1 MSYKVRQSNF
11 ELLRIVAMFMV
22 MMLHVNFLAL
32 GKPSVEDAGSA
43 PLATFTRILFEVMS
57 VGSVDLF
64 VLISGWFGIKANRK
78 SLFTFIFYVVF
89 VIYSVSIVCLL
100 LNKDNSLGG
109 GKIVEIIT
117 CRSWFVQAYL
127 GLYLLSPALNLLVEK
142 SKHLHKMVLIG
153 WLAFEFV
160 YDFAS
165 PDPRLFDGGYSTLHF
180 VALYLLA
187 RYIKLY
193 GCSNIL
199 RKYAGSLFVLVSLF
213 VTGCMF
219 MLIKTGHGLCH
230 LNSYTSP
237 FVIFLAFMLLIK
249 TDSIHIQ
256 NNVIN
261 RIGGASFAVYL
272 FHTHPLVLGTF
283 FLTWAKDIYCN
294 YSGIVYLIII
304 TGYMIAWYIVSIL
317 IDYARQATWNAFYN
331 KTHKF
336 LCKERIG

>member
-1 MSYKVRQSNF
+1 MNKVRQSNF

-57 VGSVDLF
+57 VGSFDLF

-78 SLFTFIFYVVF
+78 SLFTFIFQVVF

-142 SKHLHKMVLIG
+142 SKHLHKMMLIG
-153 WLAFEFV
+153 WLSFEFV

-193 GCSNIL
+193 GVSNIL

-219 MLIKTGHGLCH
+219 MLIKTGHGHCH

-237 FVIFLAFMLLIK
+237 FVMFLAIMLLIK

-256 NNVIN
+256 SKAIN
-261 RIGGASFAVYL
+261 RIGAASFAVYL
-272 FHTHPLVLGTF
+272 VHTHPLVLGSF
-283 FLTWAKDIYCN
+283 FLTWAKDIYN
-294 YSGIVYLIII
+294 NLSGGVYLVII
-304 TGYMIAWYIVSIL
+304 TCYMVAWYILAIVV
-317 IDYARQATWNAFYN
+317 DYIRQTAWHFIYN
-331 KTHKF
+331 KSKKF
-336 LCKERIG
+336 ICKEKIG

>member
-1 MSYKVRQSNF
+1 MKKVRQSNF

-32 GKPSVEDAGSA
+32 GKPTMDEANT
-43 PLATFTRILFEVMS
+43 ATVPTFVRIMFEVMS
-57 VGSVDLF
+57 VGCVDLF

-78 SLFTFIFYVVF
+78 SLFTFIFQVVF
-89 VIYSVSIVCLL
+89 VCYGVSAACLL
-100 LNKDNSLGG
+100 YDHSNAIGG
-109 GKIVEIIT
+109 GKFIELVT

-127 GLYLLSPALNLLVEK
+127 GLYLLSPALNLMVEK
-142 SKHLHKMVLIG
+142 SKNIHKWVLCG

-187 RYIKLY
+187 RYVRLY
-193 GCSNIL
+193 GVHDFL
-199 RKYAGSLFVLVSLF
+199 RKNSGVLFVVVSLF

-237 FVIFLAFMLLIK
+237 FVIFLALMLLIK
-249 TDSIHIQ
+249 TDSIHFQ
-256 NNVIN
+256 SKAIN
-261 RIGGASFAVYL
+261 RIGAASFAVYL
-272 FHTHPLVLGTF
+272 VHTHPLVLGSF
-283 FLTWAKDIYCN
+283 FLTWAKDIYCSF
-294 YSGIVYLIII
+294 SGIAYLVII
-304 TGYMIAWYIVSIL
+304 TCYMVAWYILAIVV
-317 IDYARQATWNAFYN
+317 DYIRQTAWHFIYN
-331 KTHKF
+331 KSKK
-336 LCKERIG
+336 LICKEKIG

>member
-1 MSYKVRQSNF
+1 MKKVRQSNF

-32 GKPSVEDAGSA
+32 GKPTMDEVNSA
-43 PLATFTRILFEVMS
+43 TIASFMRILFEVSS
-57 VGSVDLF
+57 VGCVDLF

-78 SLFTFIFYVVF
+78 SLFTFIFQVVF
-89 VIYSVSIVCLL
+89 VFYGVSAACLL
-100 LNKDNSLGG
+100 FDHSNTIGG
-109 GKIVEIIT
+109 GKFLELVT

-127 GLYLLSPALNLLVEK
+127 GLYLLSPALNMMVEK
-142 SKHLHKMVLIG
+142 SKNIHKWVLCG

-187 RYIKLY
+187 RYVRLY
-193 GCSNIL
+193 GVHNFI
-199 RKYAGSLFVLVSLF
+199 RKNSGVLFVVVSLF
-213 VTGCMF
+213 VTSCIF

-237 FVIFLAFMLLIK
+237 FVIFLALMLLIK

-304 TGYMIAWYIVSIL
+304 TGYMIAWYVVSIL
-317 IDYARQATWNAFYN
+317 IDYVRQATWHVFYK
-331 KTHKF
+331 KTYKF
-336 LCKERIG
+336 ICKERIG

>member
-1 MSYKVRQSNF
+1 M
-11 ELLRIVAMFMV
+11 
-22 MMLHVNFLAL
+22 
-32 GKPSVEDAGSA
+32 
-43 PLATFTRILFEVMS
+43 
-57 VGSVDLF
+57 
-64 VLISGWFGIKANRK
+64 
-78 SLFTFIFYVVF
+78 
-89 VIYSVSIVCLL
+89 SIVCLL

-142 SKHLHKMVLIG
+142 SKHLHKMMLIG
-153 WLAFEFV
+153 WLSFEFV

-193 GCSNIL
+193 GVSNIL

-213 VTGCMF
+213 VAGCMF

-237 FVIFLAFMLLIK
+237 FVMFLAIMLLIK

-256 NNVIN
+256 SKAVN
-261 RIGGASFAVYL
+261 RIGAASFAVYL
-272 FHTHPLVLGTF
+272 VHTHTLVLGTF
-283 FLTWAKDIYCN
+283 FLTWAKDIYCSF
-294 YSGIVYLIII
+294 SGIAYLVII
-304 TGYMIAWYIVSIL
+304 TCYMVAWYILAIVV
-317 IDYARQATWNAFYN
+317 DYIRQTAWHFIYN
-331 KTHKF
+331 KSKS
-336 LCKERIG
+336 LYAKRKLDRLG

>member
-1 MSYKVRQSNF
+1 MNKVRQSNF
-11 ELLRIVAMFMV
+11 ELLHIVAMFMV

-32 GKPSVEDAGSA
+32 GRPSVEDAGSA

-78 SLFTFIFYVVF
+78 SLFTFIFQVVF
-89 VIYSVSIVCLL
+89 VFYCISAIYLL
-100 LNKDNSLGG
+100 VNKENSLEG

>member
-1 MSYKVRQSNF
+1 
-11 ELLRIVAMFMV
+11 MFMV

-78 SLFTFIFYVVF
+78 SLFTFIFQVVF

-109 GKIVEIIT
+109 GKIVEVIT

-142 SKHLHKMVLIG
+142 SKHLHKMMLIG
-153 WLAFEFV
+153 WLSFEFV

-237 FVIFLAFMLLIK
+237 FVMFLAIMLLIK

-256 NNVIN
+256 SKAIN
-261 RIGGASFAVYL
+261 RIGAASFAVYL
-272 FHTHPLVLGTF
+272 VHTHPCVRDLLLNMG
-283 FLTWAKDIYCN
+283 
-294 YSGIVYLIII
+294 
-304 TGYMIAWYIVSIL
+304 
-317 IDYARQATWNAFYN
+317 
-331 KTHKF
+331 
-336 LCKERIG
+336 

>member
-32 GKPSVEDAGSA
+32 GKPSVEDTGSA

-78 SLFTFIFYVVF
+78 SLFTFIFQVVF

-142 SKHLHKMVLIG
+142 SKHLHKMMLIG
-153 WLAFEFV
+153 WLSFEFV

-193 GCSNIL
+193 GVSNIL

-213 VTGCMF
+213 VAGCYVHAHKNRTWSLPSQF
-219 MLIKTGHGLCH
+219 IHQPICYVPCH
-230 LNSYTSP
+230 HASYKDRQHSYSKQSCKSHRSGI
-237 FVIFLAFMLLIK
+237 VCCV
-249 TDSIHIQ
+249 SC
-256 NNVIN
+256 
-261 RIGGASFAVYL
+261 S
-272 FHTHPLVLGTF
+272 HTHPCVRDLLLNMG
-283 FLTWAKDIYCN
+283 
-294 YSGIVYLIII
+294 
-304 TGYMIAWYIVSIL
+304 
-317 IDYARQATWNAFYN
+317 
-331 KTHKF
+331 
-336 LCKERIG
+336 

>member
-1 MSYKVRQSNF
+1 MKKVRQSNF

-32 GKPSVEDAGSA
+32 GKPTLDEANT
-43 PLATFTRILFEVMS
+43 ATVPTFVRIMFEVMS
-57 VGSVDLF
+57 VGCVDLF

-78 SLFTFIFYVVF
+78 SLFTFIFQVVF
-89 VIYSVSIVCLL
+89 VFYGVSAACLL
-100 LNKDNSLGG
+100 YDHSNAIGG
-109 GKIVEIIT
+109 GKFLELVT

-127 GLYLLSPALNLLVEK
+127 GLYLLSPALNLMVEK
-142 SKHLHKMVLIG
+142 SKNIHKWVLCG

-187 RYIKLY
+187 RYVRLY
-193 GCSNIL
+193 GVHDFI
-199 RKYAGSLFVLVSLF
+199 RKNSGVLFVVVSLF
-213 VTGCMF
+213 VTCCMF

-237 FVIFLAFMLLIK
+237 FVIFLALMLLIK

-256 NNVIN
+256 NNIIN

-272 FHTHPLVLGTF
+272 VHTHPLVLGTF
-283 FLTWAKDIYCN
+283 FLTWAKDIYCSF
-294 YSGIVYLIII
+294 SGIAYLVII
-304 TGYMIAWYIVSIL
+304 TCYMVAWYILAIVV
-317 IDYARQATWNAFYN
+317 DYIRQTAWHFIYN
-331 KTHKF
+331 KSKKF
-336 LCKERIG
+336 ICKEKIG

>member
-1 MSYKVRQSNF
+1 MKKVRQSNF
-11 ELLRIVAMFMV
+11 ELLRIIAMFMV

-32 GKPSVEDAGSA
+32 GRPSVEDAGSA

-78 SLFTFIFYVVF
+78 SLFTFIFQVVF
-89 VIYSVSIVCLL
+89 VFYGVSAACLL
-100 LNKDNSLGG
+100 YDHSNAIGG
-109 GKIVEIIT
+109 GKFLELVT

-127 GLYLLSPALNLLVEK
+127 GLYLLSPALNLMVEK
-142 SKHLHKMVLIG
+142 SKNIHKWVLCG

-193 GCSNIL
+193 GVSDIL

-237 FVIFLAFMLLIK
+237 FVMFLAFMLLIK

-261 RIGGASFAVYL
+261 RIGRASFAVYL
-272 FHTHPLVLGTF
+272 FHTHPLVLGNF

>member
-78 SLFTFIFYVVF
+78 SLFTFIFQVVF

-142 SKHLHKMVLIG
+142 SKHLHKMMLIG
-153 WLAFEFV
+153 
-160 YDFAS
+160 
-165 PDPRLFDGGYSTLHF
+165 
-180 VALYLLA
+180 
-187 RYIKLY
+187 
-193 GCSNIL
+193 
-199 RKYAGSLFVLVSLF
+199 
-213 VTGCMF
+213 
-219 MLIKTGHGLCH
+219 
-230 LNSYTSP
+230 
-237 FVIFLAFMLLIK
+237 
-249 TDSIHIQ
+249 
-256 NNVIN
+256 
-261 RIGGASFAVYL
+261 
-272 FHTHPLVLGTF
+272 
-283 FLTWAKDIYCN
+283 
-294 YSGIVYLIII
+294 
-304 TGYMIAWYIVSIL
+304 
-317 IDYARQATWNAFYN
+317 
-331 KTHKF
+331 
-336 LCKERIG
+336 